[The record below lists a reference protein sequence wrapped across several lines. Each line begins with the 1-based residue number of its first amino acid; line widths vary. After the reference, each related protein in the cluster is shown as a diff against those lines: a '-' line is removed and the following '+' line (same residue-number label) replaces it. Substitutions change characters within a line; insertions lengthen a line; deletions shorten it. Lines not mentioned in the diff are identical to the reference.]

1 MATTSSRA
9 GETVNVGG
17 HRLRL
22 TNLDKVLYP
31 ATGTTKA
38 DVLAYL
44 AAVADVMLPHCAN
57 RPATRK
63 RWPDGVDG
71 QVFFQKNAGQGVP
84 SWVRTRRIQH
94 KSSANDYV
102 LVNDLATLTWL
113 GQTASLELHVPQWQ
127 FGRTG
132 AHPPP

>member
-57 RPATRK
+57 RPATR
-63 RWPDGVDG
+63 
-71 QVFFQKNAGQGVP
+71 
-84 SWVRTRRIQH
+84 
-94 KSSANDYV
+94 
-102 LVNDLATLTWL
+102 
-113 GQTASLELHVPQWQ
+113 
-127 FGRTG
+127 
-132 AHPPP
+132 